1 MTLTEADI
9 NLIDTIDPRE
19 LMAQVDRI
27 ATAMWV
33 FDFDRKRIV
42 WANHSALDVWGATSV
57 SELRKRDLGVDM
69 SRAVAERLDQY
80 RADFCRGD
88 ATFSENWTIY
98 PNGIP
103 KTLQVVFRGLRL
115 RDGRMAMLCE
125 GTVNHDIRPET
136 LRSAEALLHT
146 PVMISLF
153 SRNGAP
159 LYRNPASRAS
169 QIDPDLTLHNRLVD
183 ATVAD
188 ALTGALDYGSDC
200 KVVAQTRTNR
210 GIRWHEITA
219 RICRDAVTGV
229 QAYLV
234 SEIDVTELK
243 ETQERARFF
252 ADHDLLT
259 GLPNR
264 VFLQAHLP
272 KMIRNATTDAQSLYL
287 YFIDLNGFKTVN
299 DTLGHAVGDLLLKA
313 VAGRLSGF
321 VAERGTVARLGGDE
335 FLVCIPDR
343 TGTLN
348 PQEFGRQLIDLF
360 LEPMDIAGHVLHT
373 TLAVGLSI
381 CPDDGTDMDT
391 LMRHCDLALFEA
403 KNDKSSKVTPFSM
416 DLRQRLEEKVTL
428 EKDLWRALE
437 RDEFVLYYQPRLCVK
452 TGAIVSAEALIR
464 WQHPERG
471 LLGPLSFIPA
481 CEETGMIIDVG
492 EWVYRNVARQ
502 QAQMQAEG
510 IDISLSIN
518 LSPRQFSDPD
528 LITKILRLPLDTGC
542 NPERLGFEIT
552 ESVLLG
558 DSEMIRTALQRMK
571 NHGYQ
576 IIIDDFGTGYSN
588 LAYLQKYPID
598 VLKIDQTF
606 IRDLKTTAPI
616 TRLIVSLGQVLNVRI
631 VAEGVELGEQLDWL
645 VENGCDEY
653 QGFYFSRP
661 VPYDDFLRLYETNRE
676 RQDMLA
682 KMRDGQGLRVLRS

>member
-1 MTLTEADI
+1 MSLSEAGTD
-9 NLIDTIDPRE
+9 LLDAIDPRE
-19 LMAQVDRI
+19 LLAQVDRI

-33 FDFDRKRIV
+33 YDFDRKRIV
-42 WANHSALDVWGATSV
+42 WGNRSALDVWGAASLCD
-57 SELRKRDLGVDM
+57 LRKRDLGADM
-69 SRAVAERLDQY
+69 SRAVAERLAQY
-80 RADFCRGD
+80 RTDFLRAD

-98 PNGIP
+98 PNGVP

-169 QIDPDLTLHNRLVD
+169 QIDADLSLHNRLVD
-183 ATVAD
+183 ASVAD

-200 KVVAQTRTNR
+200 KVVAQTRTSR

-219 RICRDAVTGV
+219 RACRDAVTGV
-229 QAYLV
+229 PAYLV

-252 ADHDLLT
+252 ADHDILT

-272 KMIRNATTDAQSLYL
+272 KMIRTAVSDAQNLFL
-287 YFIDLNGFKTVN
+287 YFLDLNGFKTVN
-299 DTLGHAVGDLLLKA
+299 DTLGHAIGDLLLKA
-313 VAGRLSGF
+313 VAGRLAGF

-335 FLVCIPDR
+335 FLICMPDR

-360 LEPMDIAGHVLHT
+360 LEPMDIGGHVLQT

-381 CPDDGTDMDT
+381 CPDDGADMDT

-403 KNDKSSKVTPFSM
+403 KSDRSSKVTAFSM

-437 RDEFVLYYQPRLCVK
+437 RDEFVLFYQPRLSVK
-452 TGAIVSAEALIR
+452 TGEIVAAEALIR

-471 LLGPLSFIPA
+471 LLGPGSFIPA
-481 CEETGMIIDVG
+481 CEETGMIINIG

-502 QAQMQAEG
+502 QTRMQEAG

-528 LITKILRLPLDTGC
+528 LIDKILHLPEETGC

-558 DSEMIRTALQRMK
+558 DSEAIRMALARMK
-571 NHGYQ
+571 KRGYQ

-606 IRDLKTTAPI
+606 IRDLKHTAPI
-616 TRLIVSLGQVLNVRI
+616 TRLIVSLGQVLKVRI
-631 VAEGVELGEQLDWL
+631 VAEGVEQGEELDWL

-661 VPYDDFLRLYETNRE
+661 VPFDDFARLYAANRE
-676 RQDMLA
+676 RQELLA
-682 KMRDGQGLRVLRS
+682 RMRDGQGLRVLRS